1 MMKKALTA
9 LLLAVVSI
17 QCVAQETTIPLMFD
31 PVSVLFIPL
40 GHTVAE
46 ALETMQK
53 IQALFNEPEGTSI
66 EVPGCLAVVFP
77 NDELETVRIT
87 LRKPLLSTLL
97 EFSVQRQ
104 EHIRATHIPK
114 GQFNSLVGGVKF
126 YGKLRLN
133 N

>member
-17 QCVAQETTIPLMFD
+17 QCVA
-31 PVSVLFIPL
+31 
-40 GHTVAE
+40 
-46 ALETMQK
+46 
-53 IQALFNEPEGTSI
+53 
-66 EVPGCLAVVFP
+66 
-77 NDELETVRIT
+77 
-87 LRKPLLSTLL
+87 
-97 EFSVQRQ
+97 
-104 EHIRATHIPK
+104 HIPK

>member
-1 MMKKALTA
+1 MKKALTA